1 VALLEIR
8 LFGDPVLT
16 QRSDPV
22 TRFDA
27 ELVRFGD
34 DLLETL
40 RAAHG
45 AGLAAP
51 QVGVLKRMFAY
62 DIPPDEETGEHPFG
76 VLVNPVITR
85 REGEQDG
92 EEGCLSFPGLFYAC
106 TRALA
111 VSVAAQDVRGQ
122 ALELDSDGLLAR
134 CIQHEIDHLD
144 GVLFIDRLSR
154 GDRKRA
160 LRQWR
165 EREWD
170 LETPDFAPHLHPS
183 ELTRDP
189 GASGVSPAAVDPGK
203 SL

>member
-1 VALLEIR
+1 MAVLEIR

-16 QRSDPV
+16 QRSGPV

-27 ELVRFGD
+27 ELARFGD

-40 RAAHG
+40 RAANG

-62 DIPPDEETGEHPFG
+62 DIPPDPDTGEHPFG

-85 REGEQDG
+85 WEGEQEG
-92 EEGCLSFPGLFYAC
+92 EEGCLSFPGLYYAC
-106 TRALA
+106 KRAMA
-111 VSVAAQDVRGQ
+111 VTVAAQDVRGQ
-122 ALELDSDGLLAR
+122 AVQLDGEGLLAR

-160 LRQWR
+160 LKEWR
-165 EREWD
+165 ERELD
-170 LETPDFAPHLHPS
+170 LEPQDIGPHLHRS
-183 ELTRDP
+183 ELAIKPDKT
-189 GASGVSPAAVDPGK
+189 
-203 SL
+203 L

>member
-1 VALLEIR
+1 MAVLAIR

-16 QRSDPV
+16 QRSGPV

-27 ELVRFGD
+27 ELARFGD

-40 RAAHG
+40 RFAHG

-85 REGEQDG
+85 WEGEQDG
-92 EEGCLSFPGLFYAC
+92 EEGCLSFPGLYYAC
-106 TRALA
+106 KRAMA
-111 VSVAAQDVRGQ
+111 VTVAAQDVRGQ
-122 ALELDSDGLLAR
+122 ALQLDGEGLLAR

-144 GVLFIDRLSR
+144 GVLFIDRLSPLKR
-154 GDRKRA
+154 NMVLRRYRK
-160 LRQWR
+160 Q
-165 EREWD
+165 
-170 LETPDFAPHLHPS
+170 
-183 ELTRDP
+183 
-189 GASGVSPAAVDPGK
+189 AS
-203 SL
+203 

>member
-8 LFGDPVLT
+8 LYGDPVLT
-16 QRSDPV
+16 EVSAPV
-22 TRFDA
+22 NRFDA
-27 ELVRFGD
+27 ELARFGD

-62 DIPPDEETGEHPFG
+62 DIPADEETGEHPFG

-85 REGEQDG
+85 REGEQTGD
-92 EEGCLSFPGLFYAC
+92 EGCLSFPGLYYEC
-106 TRALA
+106 TRAVAVTLA
-111 VSVAAQDVRGQ
+111 ANDVHGQ
-122 ALELDSDGLLAR
+122 RLELDGEGLLAR
-134 CIQHEIDHLD
+134 CFQHEIDHLD

-160 LRQWR
+160 LKQWR
-165 EREWD
+165 ERELD
-170 LETPDFAPHLHPS
+170 LELRGAAPHLHRS
-183 ELTRDP
+183 EISRP
-189 GASGVSPAAVDPGK
+189 GTT
-203 SL
+203 L

>member
-1 VALLEIR
+1 MAVLEIR

-22 TRFDA
+22 SRFDA
-27 ELVRFGD
+27 ELARFGD

-45 AGLAAP
+45 VGLAAP

-62 DIPPDEETGEHPFG
+62 DIPADEETGEHPFG

-85 REGEQDG
+85 WEGEQDG
-92 EEGCLSFPGLFYAC
+92 EEGCLSFPGLYYAC
-106 TRALA
+106 TRAMA
-111 VSVAAQDVRGQ
+111 VTATAVDVRGRPV
-122 ALELDSDGLLAR
+122 EVEGEGLLAR

-165 EREWD
+165 EREFD
-170 LETPDFAPHLHPS
+170 LEFQGIEPHLHRS
-183 ELTRDP
+183 EITKPDKTL
-189 GASGVSPAAVDPGK
+189 
-203 SL
+203 